1 MTCARTVGV
10 LLSLLPALAL
20 AEMQT
25 LDDSSLSE
33 MTGQGGVYL
42 SGEFS
47 INKDGGVLWG
57 TPTTNDPAQWTAN
70 QRSCA
75 LAGAASPESCGMRVA
90 VRSGA
95 NSGWY
100 VLDNLKGIFSFE
112 GLTLDTRTLTSASGE
127 REVLALGLPN
137 EIRFKDGNFSFGVAS
152 QGGWKNKAL
161 SAANGGDPS
170 YQQTNIFSAKIDGA
184 IRMQGSVL
192 VFPTN

>member
-1 MTCARTVGV
+1 MTCARTAVA
-10 LLSLLPALAL
+10 LLSLLPVLAL
-20 AEMQT
+20 AEMQA
-25 LDDSSLSE
+25 LDDSALSE
-33 MTGQGGVYL
+33 MSGQGGVYL

-57 TPTTNDPAQWTAN
+57 TPASNNPAQWAAN

-95 NSGWY
+95 NAGWY

-112 GLTLDTRTLTSASGE
+112 GLTLDTRTLTSANGE

-170 YQQTNIFSAKIDGA
+170 YQQTNIFSAKIDGS

>member
-1 MTCARTVGV
+1 MTCARTTVV

-20 AEMQT
+20 AEMQA
-25 LDDSSLSE
+25 LDDSTLSE
-33 MTGQGGVYL
+33 MSGQGGVYL

-57 TPTTNDPAQWTAN
+57 TPATNNPAQWTAN

-75 LAGAASPESCGMRVA
+75 LAGATSPESCGMRVA

-95 NSGWY
+95 NAGWY

-127 REVLALGLPN
+127 REVLALWLPN

-170 YQQTNIFSAKIDGA
+170 YQQTNIFSAKIDGS

>member
-1 MTCARTVGV
+1 MTCARTAVV

-20 AEMQT
+20 AEMQA
-25 LDDSSLSE
+25 LDDSILSE
-33 MTGQGGVYL
+33 MSGQGGVYL

-57 TPTTNDPAQWTAN
+57 TPATNNPAQWTAN

-75 LAGAASPESCGMRVA
+75 LAGATSPESCGMRVA

-95 NSGWY
+95 NAGWY

-112 GLTLDTRTLTSASGE
+112 GLTLDTRTLTSASGD

-170 YQQTNIFSAKIDGA
+170 YQQTNIFSAKIDGS

>member
-1 MTCARTVGV
+1 MTCTRTVGV

-20 AEMQT
+20 AEMQA

-57 TPTTNDPAQWTAN
+57 TPPTNDPAQWTAN

>member
-1 MTCARTVGV
+1 MTCARGV
-10 LLSLLPALAL
+10 MALLALLPALAL
-20 AEMQT
+20 AEMQA
-25 LDDSSLSE
+25 LDDSALSE
-33 MTGQGGVYL
+33 MSGQGGVYL

-57 TPTTNDPAQWTAN
+57 TPASNNPAQWAAN

-95 NSGWY
+95 NAGWY

-170 YQQTNIFSAKIDGA
+170 YQQTNIFSAKIDGS

>member
-1 MTCARTVGV
+1 MTCASRAAV
-10 LLSLLPALAL
+10 LLALLPALAL
-20 AEMQT
+20 AEMQA
-25 LDDSSLSE
+25 LDDSTLSE
-33 MTGQGGVYL
+33 MSGQGGVYL

-57 TPTTNDPAQWTAN
+57 TPTTNNPAQWTAN
-70 QRSCA
+70 QRSCT
-75 LAGAASPESCGMRVA
+75 LAGAAPESCGMRVA

-170 YQQTNIFSAKIDGA
+170 YQQTNIFSAKIDGS

>member
-1 MTCARTVGV
+1 MTCASRAAV
-10 LLSLLPALAL
+10 LLALLPALAL
-20 AEMQT
+20 AEMQA
-25 LDDSSLSE
+25 LDDSTLSE
-33 MTGQGGVYL
+33 MSGQGGVYL

-57 TPTTNDPAQWTAN
+57 TPTTNNPAQWTAN

-75 LAGAASPESCGMRVA
+75 LAGAVPESCGMRVA

-170 YQQTNIFSAKIDGA
+170 YQQTNIFSAKIDGS

>member
-1 MTCARTVGV
+1 MTCARTAVV

-20 AEMQT
+20 AEMQA
-25 LDDSSLSE
+25 LDDSILSE
-33 MTGQGGVYL
+33 MSGQGGVYL

-57 TPTTNDPAQWTAN
+57 TPATNNPAQWTAN

-75 LAGAASPESCGMRVA
+75 LAGATSPESCGMRVA

-95 NSGWY
+95 NAGWY

-170 YQQTNIFSAKIDGA
+170 YQQTNIFSAKIDGS

>member
-1 MTCARTVGV
+1 
-10 LLSLLPALAL
+10 
-20 AEMQT
+20 
-25 LDDSSLSE
+25 
-33 MTGQGGVYL
+33 
-42 SGEFS
+42 
-47 INKDGGVLWG
+47 
-57 TPTTNDPAQWTAN
+57 
-70 QRSCA
+70 
-75 LAGAASPESCGMRVA
+75 MRVA

-95 NSGWY
+95 NAGWY

-152 QGGWKNKAL
+152 QGGWENKAL

-170 YQQTNIFSAKIDGA
+170 YQQTNIFSAKIDGS

>member
-1 MTCARTVGV
+1 MTCARTAVA
-10 LLSLLPALAL
+10 LLSLLPVLAL
-20 AEMQT
+20 AEMQA
-25 LDDSSLSE
+25 LDDSTLSE
-33 MTGQGGVYL
+33 MSGQGGVYL

-57 TPTTNDPAQWTAN
+57 TPATNNPAQWTAN

-95 NSGWY
+95 NAGWY

-112 GLTLDTRTLTSASGE
+112 GLTLDTRTLTSATGE

-170 YQQTNIFSAKIDGA
+170 YQQTNIFSAKIDGS

>member
-1 MTCARTVGV
+1 MTCASRAAV
-10 LLSLLPALAL
+10 LLALLPALAL
-20 AEMQT
+20 AEMQA
-25 LDDSSLSE
+25 LDDSTLSE
-33 MTGQGGVYL
+33 MSGQGGVYL

-57 TPTTNDPAQWTAN
+57 TPTTNNPAQWTAN

-75 LAGAASPESCGMRVA
+75 LAGAAPESCGMRVA

-170 YQQTNIFSAKIDGA
+170 YQQTNIFSAKIDGS

>member
-20 AEMQT
+20 AEMQA
-25 LDDSSLSE
+25 LDDRSLSE
-33 MTGQGGVYL
+33 LTGQGGVYL

>member
-1 MTCARTVGV
+1 MTCARTAGA

-20 AEMQT
+20 AEMQA
-25 LDDSSLSE
+25 LDDSTLSE
-33 MTGQGGVYL
+33 MSGQGGVYL

-47 INKDGGVLWG
+47 INKDGGVLWD
-57 TPTTNDPAQWTAN
+57 TPITNDPAQWTAN

-137 EIRFKDGNFSFGVAS
+137 EIRFKDGNFAFGVAS

-161 SAANGGDPS
+161 SAANGGDPN
-170 YQQTNIFSAKIDGA
+170 YQQTNIFSARIDGA

-192 VFPTN
+192 VFPAN